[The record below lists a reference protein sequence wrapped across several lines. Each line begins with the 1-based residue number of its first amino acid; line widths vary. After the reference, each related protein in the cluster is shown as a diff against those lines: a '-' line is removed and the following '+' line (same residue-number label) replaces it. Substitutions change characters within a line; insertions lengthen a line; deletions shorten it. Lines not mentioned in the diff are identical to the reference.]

1 LQGAK
6 ARRENMSVRVQN
18 ENVTAPLPAV
28 EPVTASARADVAMQK
43 RRRRAVTPDFDAVEH
58 SADRRMSDSEDV

>member
-1 LQGAK
+1 
-6 ARRENMSVRVQN
+6 MSVRVQN

-58 SADRRMSDSEDV
+58 SAD